1 MLMARG
7 SNTLVLLV
15 IILLL
20 VGGCASG
27 PQGQKISVSEKNP
40 VEQLANLE
48 KDIETARQKN
58 LDVMAPTR
66 FAKVESFYNDAREGM
81 SRETGLSE
89 ILTQISS
96 ARAHLQLAEE
106 SAQIAGSA
114 LGSAIKARELARKA
128 GAESLGE
135 DYQTTEMEFLK
146 LTRAI
151 EDDNLRW
158 AQQNEVKVARNYD
171 QLELR
176 AIKDRALSEAREQI
190 ARAEKQAAEK
200 LVPTTLAKARSRL
213 EEADA
218 YITQHRYQKD
228 QIDEHSRQSL
238 FAARRLNRVL
248 EQSEKLKTMTSE
260 QAALWMETFL
270 SRAAE
275 GLASP
280 DRRDEAFDV
289 QAASIL
295 GVIATWQDQYEVLTV
310 RLEEQMA
317 EISGLQEKIAVLEG
331 RSLEDQSEKERLA
344 SERRFQA
351 LFNEVQSYFAPGEA
365 EVYKQGNNLVIRLKT
380 IRFPVGQ
387 EVIMPENYV
396 LLSKV
401 QKAIGVFAQPDVVVE
416 GHSDSTGQEATN
428 LELSQR
434 RADAVRQYLVA
445 NRTLSADKL
454 KAVGFGSARPL
465 ASNQTPEGRAVN
477 RRIDLVITPQ
487 AEAVK

>member
-1 MLMARG
+1 
-7 SNTLVLLV
+7 V
-15 IILLL
+15 
-20 VGGCASG
+20 SG
-27 PQGQKISVSEKNP
+27 PQGQKISASEKNP
-40 VEQLANLE
+40 VEQLSNLE
-48 KDIETARQKN
+48 QEIVAARQKN

-81 SRETGLSE
+81 RRETGLSD

-106 SAQIAGSA
+106 SAHIAASA

-128 GAESLGE
+128 GAESLGK
-135 DYQTTEMEFLK
+135 DYQNAEAEFLK

-158 AQQNEVKVARNYD
+158 AQKNEVRVARSYD

-176 AIKDRALSEAREQI
+176 AIKGRALNEARELI
-190 ARAEKQAAEK
+190 ARAEKQDAEK
-200 LVPTTLAKARSRL
+200 LVPTTWAQARNRL
-213 EEADA
+213 ETADA
-218 YITQHRYQKD
+218 YITLNRYQTEKIAD
-228 QIDEHSRQSL
+228 HARQSL
-238 FAARRLNRVL
+238 FEARRLNRVL
-248 EQSEKLKTMTSE
+248 EQSEKLKTMSPE
-260 QAALWMETFL
+260 QASLWIEGFL
-270 SRAAE
+270 GRAAE

-280 DRRDEAFDV
+280 DRRDEDFDV

-295 GVIATWQDQYEVLTV
+295 GVISTWQENHEALASQLGE
-310 RLEEQMA
+310 RGA
-317 EISGLQEKIAVLEG
+317 EIEGLQAKIDELEG
-331 RSLEDQSEKERLA
+331 RSLEDQSEKERLVV
-344 SERRFQA
+344 ERRFQA
-351 LFNEVQSYFAPGEA
+351 LFNEVQRFFSAGEA

-380 IRFPVGQ
+380 IQFPVGQ
-387 EVIMPENYV
+387 DVIMPENYT

-401 QKAIGVFAQPDVVVE
+401 QQAIGIFAQPDVVVE

-445 NRTLSADKL
+445 NRTLPAEKI
-454 KAVGFGSARPL
+454 KAVGFGSVKPL

-487 AEAVK
+487 VVSK